1 MTVNSIA
8 DLRNTAGSTTD
19 NFCTVLYYDQL
30 RDGGGGDFLW
40 DASNTSAD
48 NGGTIFQVTGV
59 TTGRWVRIYSG
70 PLNVR
75 WFGVQ
80 GNGTTDDTTALQHC
94 FQITPSRHAIYFPRG
109 TYIIDSGAILL
120 KGKNNVEIFGDGV
133 ASILRPSNQ
142 GTAPIKQYYHC
153 TLAID
158 ECEHI
163 VIRDLTIESKGE
175 SYGDADAGKDIIDN
189 EEKTAFTIN
198 NGGSPLLICRSK
210 DVYCRNIIGRRC
222 GSVGV
227 FYASVG
233 SDIVFESCFA
243 NPYAVGYAGFCADN
257 FVTTETGFNRK
268 FSFINCRVYKEE
280 NAYAGKSGI
289 NVEGNANR
297 IPTIYID
304 GGLFCDLRGNIGK
317 KGEDGDDIAYQRPLR
332 EGVAIDLADCNV
344 YAKNVVGYNNDGSCN
359 LSIRGNVEDSI
370 THDIQNCSFF
380 GNLVKGFDIEYQP
393 VKNGSVQCFIKG
405 IAQTV
410 NETSRWAEF
419 QEGWGGPSTV
429 FKYIHTTAINLSF
442 YARNIKTIQIEKFTS
457 SGSQYGVR
465 SQDRYPFSLIDC
477 NISSKNNALLL
488 ASGYC
493 QIIGGSLT
501 CKEGS
506 WAQIDTKNI
515 TDAGTTVGDNY
526 ADLLINGATISSED
540 NSQLIDFI
548 GNIHL
553 LRTWIV
559 KNNAIINGVMNMP
572 VLTSLTENRDID
584 EFLKAQQVVVNE
596 NATYVNTGAQPYVQF
611 FVRGLQRNSRYED
624 SRTRLVAEGIP
635 SSTTIEIQA
644 TGTATNTE
652 IRIYGTDI
660 SADFS
665 ANKLVT
671 VFTPGF

>member
-8 DLRNTAGSTTD
+8 DLRNTAGSSTN
-19 NFCTVLYYDQL
+19 NFCRVLYYDQL

-40 DASNTSAD
+40 DANNTTAD
-48 NGGTIFQVTGV
+48 NAGTIFQVNGV
-59 TTGRWVRIYSG
+59 VTGRWVRIYSG

-80 GNGTTDDTTALQHC
+80 GNGTTDDTAALQHC
-94 FQITPSRHAIYFPRG
+94 FQVTPSRHAIYFPRG
-109 TYIIDSGAILL
+109 TYIIDSAAILL

-142 GTAPIKQYYHC
+142 GVAPIKQYYHC

-163 VIRDLTIESKGE
+163 IIRDLTIESKGE
-175 SYGDADAGKDIIDN
+175 SYGDADAGKEIPKGDQRT
-189 EEKTAFTIN
+189 EFTIN
-198 NGGSPLLICRSK
+198 NGGSPLLITRSR
-210 DVYCRNIIGRRC
+210 DVYARNLVGRRC

-227 FYASVG
+227 FYASVC

-243 NPYAVGYAGFCADN
+243 NAYAVGYAGFCADN
-257 FVTTETGFNRK
+257 WVTNDGEFNRTY
-268 FSFINCRVYKEE
+268 SFINCTMHKES
-280 NAYAGKSGI
+280 NPFAGKSGVI
-289 NVEGNANR
+289 VEGDAG
-297 IPTIYID
+297 YIITAVVD
-304 GGLFCDLRGNIGK
+304 GGLFCDLRGNQL
-317 KGEDGDDIAYQRPLR
+317 ALR
-332 EGVAIDLADCNV
+332 EGLPLDMTDCNV
-344 YAKNVVGYNNDGSCN
+344 FAKNVVGYNNDSSCK
-359 LSIRGNVEDSI
+359 LAVRGNLQDVI

-380 GNLVKGFDIEYQP
+380 GNLVLGFDLNYQP
-393 VKNGSVQCFIKG
+393 TGEGSVSCFIKG
-405 IAQTV
+405 ITQTV
-410 NETSRWAEF
+410 AEESRWATDSE
-419 QEGWGGPSTV
+419 WGPATDI
-429 FKYIHTTAINLSF
+429 FKYRYTTAINLSF

-501 CKEGS
+501 CREGA

-515 TDAGTTVGDNY
+515 TDSGTSVGDNY

-559 KNNAIINGVMNMP
+559 KNNAIINGMMNMP
-572 VLTSLTENRDID
+572 ALTSLTENRDID
-584 EFLKAQQVVVNE
+584 EFLKAQQLVVNE
-596 NATYVNTGAQPYVQF
+596 DATYVNSGTQPYVQF
-611 FVRGLQRNSRYED
+611 FVRGLQNNSHYED
-624 SRTRLVAEGIP
+624 SKTRLIAEGVP

-644 TGTATNTE
+644 TGTAANTE
-652 IRIYGTDI
+652 IRIYGVDI
-660 SADFS
+660 SADFP
-665 ANKLVT
+665 ANKIIT